1 MLSQFIRID
10 KPGSVNL
17 ILIVRVVLFIIFPVM
32 AKCQTET
39 QTKSKSDRQPQA
51 EIVRCRSDGCP
62 YRHSNAYPERQ
73 TGCVILLFAFILIV
87 QKNDLLQIPVR
98 RAVFFTPIL
107 TMRSSGLLSC
117 SFAVPA
123 VPVFRNDTQD
133 GSRNSR
139 KTGKT
144 SQTLSRS

>member
-73 TGCVILLFAFILIV
+73 TGCVILLFAFIKKKK
-87 QKNDLLQIPVR
+87 KNDLLQIPVR

-107 TMRSSGLLSC
+107 TMRSSKRFSC
-117 SFAVPA
+117 SFAVPT
-123 VPVFRNDTQD
+123 VPAFRTDTRD
-133 GSRNSR
+133 GSQDSR

>member
-87 QKNDLLQIPVR
+87 QKNDLLQIPVC
-98 RAVFFTPIL
+98 RAVFSLP
-107 TMRSSGLLSC
+107 S
-117 SFAVPA
+117 
-123 VPVFRNDTQD
+123 
-133 GSRNSR
+133 
-139 KTGKT
+139 
-144 SQTLSRS
+144 

>member
-1 MLSQFIRID
+1 MISQFIRID
-10 KPGSVNL
+10 KPESVYL
-17 ILIVRVVLFIIFPVM
+17 ILVILIVRVVLFIIFPVM

-87 QKNDLLQIPVR
+87 QKNDLLQIPVC
-98 RAVFFTPIL
+98 RAVFSLP
-107 TMRSSGLLSC
+107 S
-117 SFAVPA
+117 
-123 VPVFRNDTQD
+123 
-133 GSRNSR
+133 
-139 KTGKT
+139 
-144 SQTLSRS
+144 